1 MEVVAEAVR
10 SPPQIKRGN
19 VTWCWN
25 ELWEGYTQCPTE
37 NPTQS
42 ISTGEKNGIFI
53 HIKKCLKDQV
63 EFHLCSRIFLA

>member
-1 MEVVAEAVR
+1 MEEEVR

-19 VTWCWN
+19 VTWCFN
-25 ELWEGYTQCPTE
+25 ELLEAYTHCITK
-37 NPTQS
+37 NHTQS

-63 EFHLCSRIFLA
+63 EFHLQS